1 MTNTGEN
8 WVGLGIALG
17 VMWLAQFG
25 LSFLQM
31 RRYYG
36 RISKLRK
43 TGLTATGMS
52 GNRVRTRTYVVLV
65 LDEDLKVKTAEQLSG
80 ITVFASLKP
89 IKQLIGLH
97 VDDVWE
103 GGEIPKSVGKNVWS
117 AACAAAQYLRD
128 HLDKPVEAEQP
139 VNGVA
144 SEADKSGESKTADV
158 GHFAQ
163 EVVLQAS

>member
-1 MTNTGEN
+1 MTNNGEN
-8 WVGLGIALG
+8 WVVLGIALG
-17 VMWLAQFG
+17 VMWLLQFG
-25 LSFLQM
+25 LSFMQM

-36 RISKLRK
+36 RIAKLRK

-65 LDEDLKVKTAEQLSG
+65 LDEGLNVKTAEQLSG

-89 IKQLIGLH
+89 IKQMIGLH
-97 VDDVWE
+97 VDDIWA
-103 GGEIPKSVGKNVWS
+103 GGEIPKGVGKNVWG

-128 HLDKPVEAEQP
+128 HLDKPVEVGKP
-139 VNGVA
+139 VNVVA
-144 SEADKSGESKTADV
+144 SNEERSGESKTADV

-163 EVVLQAS
+163 EVVLPVT